1 MKINQPERGKQR
13 RRPFV
18 GVAVV
23 GAALAMG
30 AVASTGSGTATA
42 ARDQAQPAAV
52 AQLASVV
59 STDAAPINLTAQASP
74 ATVNY
79 ASPAIVNYLT
89 PRAQTASSLAAADP
103 LPVNRV
109 KVRDALLRSQPTRNS
124 TKLDV
129 SQPGRGLTLYCWV
142 PGGSGDGGLIWFR
155 THPWGSRYTGWMRA
169 DLVHWGSYPN
179 PGRC

>member
-1 MKINQPERGKQR
+1 MKINQPDRGKQR
-13 RRPFV
+13 RRPLF
-18 GVAVV
+18 GVAVA

-30 AVASTGSGTATA
+30 ALASTGSGTATA

-59 STDAAPINLTAQASP
+59 STEAAQASP

-79 ASPAIVNYLT
+79 AA

-109 KVRDALLRSQPTRNS
+109 KVRDALLRSQPNRNS

-142 PGGSGDGGLIWFR
+142 DGGPGDGGLIWFR